1 MSLSLFFQSSVSN
14 AKVGFS
20 KAMSAGWLRIDKS
33 APGGAR
39 VFRKTDIIHDTVCES
54 LKQLA
59 AGGELSDEQ
68 LKELKKR
75 KLISNV

>member
-1 MSLSLFFQSSVSN
+1 
-14 AKVGFS
+14 
-20 KAMSAGWLRIDKS
+20 MSAGWLRIDKS

-39 VFRKTDIIHDTVCES
+39 VFRKTDAIRDNVQES

-59 AGGELSDEQ
+59 AGGELSEEQ

>member
-1 MSLSLFFQSSVSN
+1 
-14 AKVGFS
+14 
-20 KAMSAGWLRIDKS
+20 MSAGWLRLDKS

-39 VFRKTDIIHDTVCES
+39 VFRKTIAIRDNVQES

-59 AGGELSDEQ
+59 AGGELSEEQ
-68 LKELKKR
+68 LKEFKKR

>member
-1 MSLSLFFQSSVSN
+1 
-14 AKVGFS
+14 
-20 KAMSAGWLRIDKS
+20 MSAGWLKIDKS
-33 APGGAR
+33 AAGGAR
-39 VFRKTDIIHDTVCES
+39 VFRKVNTIHDTVCES

-59 AGGELSDEQ
+59 AGGELSEEQ